1 MKKPYPCFDKVDTK
15 PTNNDKSYITQS
27 KAETKQV
34 CEHKN
39 LSEAIADYNLGV
51 STTRVQKE
59 LWTLW
64 KFNHVVYVPTYQ
76 NYSKPYDLAI
86 VPISAGQAYVFFTEQ
101 KFISTENNGQGIQQM
116 PFKELLDRVYNSNGV
131 VNGLFINPCFDR
143 INSEYSMGLTTDLLK
158 KICRGD
164 ILIS

>member
-1 MKKPYPCFDKVDTK
+1 
-15 PTNNDKSYITQS
+15 
-27 KAETKQV
+27 
-34 CEHKN
+34 
-39 LSEAIADYNLGV
+39 
-51 STTRVQKE
+51 
-59 LWTLW
+59 
-64 KFNHVVYVPTYQ
+64 
-76 NYSKPYDLAI
+76 
-86 VPISAGQAYVFFTEQ
+86 
-101 KFISTENNGQGIQQM
+101 M